1 MSPGTSIQIHVN
13 GESRTV
19 SSGSTVTALLNQ
31 LEIRPD
37 RVAVEVN
44 LQIVDRQSFDRQ
56 MFQEG
61 DRVEIISFIGGGS
74 GEWVDEDDLRCSRPA
89 HTPKVLAREGA
100 RLGWAGEHRPH
111 RGGQSQLSPVL
122 VE

>member
-1 MSPGTSIQIHVN
+1 
-13 GESRTV
+13 V
-19 SSGSTVTALLNQ
+19 SSGSTVTALLNE

-61 DRVEIISFIGGGS
+61 DRVEIISFIGGG
-74 GEWVDEDDLRCSRPA
+74 
-89 HTPKVLAREGA
+89 
-100 RLGWAGEHRPH
+100 
-111 RGGQSQLSPVL
+111 
-122 VE
+122 

>member
-1 MSPGTSIQIHVN
+1 
-13 GESRTV
+13 
-19 SSGSTVTALLNQ
+19 LLNE

-74 GEWVDEDDLRCSRPA
+74 GVIGGE
-89 HTPKVLAREGA
+89 
-100 RLGWAGEHRPH
+100 LGWPLCSQNAHIRMCSFNAR

>member
-1 MSPGTSIQIHVN
+1 
-13 GESRTV
+13 V
-19 SSGSTVTALLNQ
+19 SSGSTVTALLNE

-74 GEWVDEDDLRCSRPA
+74 GVVGGNWDGLC
-89 HTPKVLAREGA
+89 ARRMRTSECA
-100 RLGWAGEHRPH
+100 PSMRAGEA
-111 RGGQSQLSPVL
+111 SPNSPL
-122 VE
+122 YWWSEGVEGSSKRCNYE

>member
-1 MSPGTSIQIHVN
+1 MSSGTSIHIHVN

-19 SSGSTVTALLNQ
+19 SSGSTVIALLNQ

-61 DRVEIISFIGGGS
+61 DRVEIICFIGGGS
-74 GEWVDEDDLRCSRPA
+74 GWSRD
-89 HTPKVLAREGA
+89 
-100 RLGWAGEHRPH
+100 
-111 RGGQSQLSPVL
+111 S
-122 VE
+122 